1 MKKISISCFIFL
13 ILMFNSNIAQA
24 RIMPKISKEALFE
37 MQTAYFDTSDTKY
50 VMNAV
55 IETLNDSDYSI
66 EDYCEELGLIR
77 AKKILKAAYSNKK
90 RIAGW
95 SVVLAAATAYTV
107 FSYGATA
114 ASMYSPSRRIATELK
129 DKTVVIDVNV
139 FVERIDKNKIKIT
152 FIPVEKVLQNAD
164 GFAFNQMA
172 PIKIIRIYKPHAYKE
187 FFTQIEKKLVI
198 RSEML

>member
-1 MKKISISCFIFL
+1 MKKYLIIFAIFIFL
-13 ILMFNSNIAQA
+13 MCNHNTAQA
-24 RIMPKISKEALFE
+24 KLMPKISKDDLYN
-37 MQTAYFDTSDTKY
+37 MQTYYIESNDIKS

-55 IETLNDSDYSI
+55 IEALYNSDYSV
-66 EDYCEELGLIR
+66 EDFNSELGVIR
-77 AKKILKAAYSNKK
+77 AKKMLKASYISKK

-107 FSYGATA
+107 FSYGSTA

-129 DKTVVIDVNV
+129 DKTVIIDANV
-139 FVERIDKNKIKIT
+139 FVEQIDKNKIKVK

-172 PIKIIRIYKPHAYKE
+172 PIKVIRIYKPNAYKE
-187 FFTQIEKKLVI
+187 FFAQVENNLK
-198 RSEML
+198 

>member
-1 MKKISISCFIFL
+1 MKKYLIIFAIFIFL
-13 ILMFNSNIAQA
+13 MCNHNTAQA
-24 RIMPKISKEALFE
+24 KLMPKISKDDLYN
-37 MQTAYFDTSDTKY
+37 MQTYYIESNDIKS

-55 IETLNDSDYSI
+55 IEALYNSDYSV
-66 EDYCEELGLIR
+66 EDFNSELGVIR
-77 AKKILKAAYSNKK
+77 AKKMLKASYISKK

-107 FSYGATA
+107 FSYGSTA

-129 DKTVVIDVNV
+129 DKTVIIDANV
-139 FVERIDKNKIKIT
+139 FVEQIDKNKIKIK

-172 PIKIIRIYKPHAYKE
+172 PIKVIRIYKPNAYKE
-187 FFTQIEKKLVI
+187 FFAQVENNLK
-198 RSEML
+198 

>member
-1 MKKISISCFIFL
+1 MKKILIVFIMFL
-13 ILMFNSNIAQA
+13 ILIFNCNFAQA
-24 RIMPKISKEALFE
+24 RLMPKITKDALYE
-37 MQTAYFDTSDTKY
+37 MQTYYIKSNDLHS

-55 IETLNDSDYSI
+55 IEALYNSDYSI
-66 EDYCEELGLIR
+66 EDYNKELGVIR
-77 AKKILKAAYSNKK
+77 AKKMLKASYISKK

-129 DKTVVIDVNV
+129 DKTVIIDVNV
-139 FVERIDKNKIKIT
+139 FVEQIDKNKIKVK

-172 PIKIIRIYKPHAYKE
+172 PIKVIRIYKPYAYKE
-187 FFTQIEKKLVI
+187 FFAQVENNL
-198 RSEML
+198 R

>member
-1 MKKISISCFIFL
+1 MC
-13 ILMFNSNIAQA
+13 NHNTAQA
-24 RIMPKISKEALFE
+24 KLMPKISKDDLYN
-37 MQTAYFDTSDTKY
+37 MQTYYIESNDIKS

-55 IETLNDSDYSI
+55 IEALYNSDYSV
-66 EDYCEELGLIR
+66 EDFNSELGVIR
-77 AKKILKAAYSNKK
+77 AKKMLKASYISKK

-107 FSYGATA
+107 FSYGSTA

-129 DKTVVIDVNV
+129 DKTVIIDANV
-139 FVERIDKNKIKIT
+139 FVEQIDKNKIKIK

-172 PIKIIRIYKPHAYKE
+172 PIKVIRIYKPNAYKE
-187 FFTQIEKKLVI
+187 FFAQVENNLK
-198 RSEML
+198 